1 MIWALALAIYISIT
15 ILVGRKHIQLAP
27 NIFHLPERMG
37 LFTLIVLGETIF
49 GLVSSL
55 SDHEWSIES
64 TISIGAGLGIA
75 FSLWW
80 VYFDSIYCTVIRAF
94 REKGRIGV
102 YTTWLFIHFPLVVG
116 LVANTTGIKHVVSSA
131 QNIAISYTGELVICG
146 SMSLCLLP
154 IGVIQLCVANAS
166 VNAEKKRLM
175 IQGSAYR
182 FIAGFVIVLIPIPTI
197 VILPLVL
204 ILIISVICIMQILLD
219 LRLHPHRRIF

>member
-1 MIWALALAIYISIT
+1 MIWALALAIDISTT

-80 VYFDSIYCTVIRAF
+80 VYFDSIDCTVIRAF
-94 REKGRIGV
+94 REKGRIEFIRHDC
-102 YTTWLFIHFPLVVG
+102 LFTFL
-116 LVANTTGIKHVVSSA
+116 
-131 QNIAISYTGELVICG
+131 
-146 SMSLCLLP
+146 
-154 IGVIQLCVANAS
+154 
-166 VNAEKKRLM
+166 
-175 IQGSAYR
+175 
-182 FIAGFVIVLIPIPTI
+182 
-197 VILPLVL
+197 
-204 ILIISVICIMQILLD
+204 
-219 LRLHPHRRIF
+219 